1 MLALCLLVPLVLAGD
16 APDVLV
22 VGVHVPT
29 LMGEAAHSA
38 ASRVEKAL
46 DESGKVDGLSPIE
59 VSRRIRGRES
69 IVLESF
75 AMGPG
80 RERLKEARLLYDRA
94 QIDEAG
100 PVVEEAISM
109 LSGGMAVSTATRELH
124 EALVL
129 LGMTKIAMGDEKSAS
144 TSFRRAATLGV
155 ERELDPVNYPPRVIE
170 LYNAARAE
178 IAKKSPARVTVQT
191 SIGANVFIDGKDLG
205 ASPTGE
211 IALVPGEHF
220 VLVRASGGAAR
231 FQTITVTP
239 GEQRVVDVA
248 LQTQGLG
255 NSASDPSG
263 RSRQIRDLYRAMGDY
278 DDRGTLLLAGSISA
292 DQVGVQLYSPTSG
305 NFSRS
310 VTGEA
315 GDDPVD
321 AICEL
326 LPTLLGYLAES
337 GDIRAD
343 RVGAQVLPLDIG
355 ANTVLSGLLVDPP
368 PINESAPNTTV
379 VDKKGVPW
387 WVWAGTG
394 ALVAGAG
401 AGVAVVALS
410 SPDNGGGNG
419 NTEPPVD
426 QDQGTIVVGPIP

>member
-1 MLALCLLVPLVLAGD
+1 MLVVPLLLSLAQAGE

-29 LMGEAAHSA
+29 VLGEAAYTA
-38 ASRVEKAL
+38 ATKVEKAL
-46 DESGKVDGLSPIE
+46 DESGKAEGISPID
-59 VSRRIRGRES
+59 VSKRIRGRES

-94 QIDEAG
+94 QIEEAG
-100 PVVEEAISM
+100 PVVDEAITM
-109 LSGGMAVSTATRELH
+109 LSRGMAVSTSTRELH

-129 LGMTKIAMGDEKSAS
+129 QGMTKLAIGQEKDA
-144 TSFRRAATLGV
+144 TASFRRAATLGV

-170 LYNAARAE
+170 LYNSARAE
-178 IAKKSPARVTVQT
+178 VAKKAPARITVQT
-191 SIGANVFIDGKDLG
+191 SVGATVFIDGKDMG

-211 IALVPGEHF
+211 VALVPGDHY
-220 VLVRASGGAAR
+220 VLVRATGGAAR
-231 FQTITVTP
+231 FQAIAVTP
-239 GEQRVVDVA
+239 GEQRVIDIA

-255 NSASDPSG
+255 SPSGDAPG
-263 RSRQIRDLYRAMGDY
+263 RSRQTRDLYEALGEY
-278 DDRGTLLLAGSISA
+278 DDRGTLLLAGTIGN
-292 DQVGVQLYSPTSG
+292 DLVGVQLYSPTSG

-315 GDDPVD
+315 GGDSVT

-326 LPTLLGYLAES
+326 LPTLLGYLSES

-343 RVGAQVLPLDIG
+343 RVGAQVLALDIG
-355 ANTVLSGLLVDPP
+355 TNPVLAGLLVDPP
-368 PINESAPNTTV
+368 PINEDPGTTKV
-379 VDKKGVPW
+379 LQKSVPW

-394 ALVAGAG
+394 AVVAGAG
-401 AGVAVVALS
+401 ATVAVVVLS
-410 SPDNGGGNG
+410 QGTAGNPNGDPAD
-419 NTEPPVD
+419 TVD
-426 QDQGTIVVGPIP
+426 PDQGTIVVGPIP